1 MILIAFKTLKYAPF
15 EQSESHCGIQ
25 LDNNFFFLYLGQ
37 RNRTNQQDSMVG
49 LLLLL
54 SLNRDNDGDLSEQE
68 FVVGAVEQVKILFRN
83 CQKRFKNCEI
93 WILMTSEPF
102 LYIFYLRGQKC
113 FPILQAEFRDR
124 LGKVVRLEE
133 APLYRM
139 SSCY

>member
-1 MILIAFKTLKYAPF
+1 MHLLNTLKKKNSF
-15 EQSESHCGIQ
+15 SIWNKTSK
-25 LDNNFFFLYLGQ
+25 
-37 RNRTNQQDSMVG
+37 QDSMVG

-68 FVVGAVEQVKILFRN
+68 FVVGAVEQVKLLFRN
-83 CQKRFKNCEI
+83 CQIKCLKNCAI
-93 WILMTSEPF
+93 WILIWITSEPF
-102 LYIFYLRGQKC
+102 LYIFYLRGQIC

>member
-1 MILIAFKTLKYAPF
+1 M
-15 EQSESHCGIQ
+15 
-25 LDNNFFFLYLGQ
+25 
-37 RNRTNQQDSMVG
+37 G

-83 CQKRFKNCEI
+83 CQIKCFKKCEI
-93 WILMTSEPF
+93 WILLTSEPF
-102 LYIFYLRGQKC
+102 LYIFYLRSQKYS
-113 FPILQAEFRDR
+113 PILQAEFRDR